1 MTLQLL
7 RGHDTAEAGDD
18 GGDDDDGDD
27 DDDVDDDVY
36 DVPTSEGDDVAM
48 NDAMQ

>member
-7 RGHDTAEAGDD
+7 RGHDTAEAGHDD
-18 GGDDDDGDD
+18 DDDDDGDD
-27 DDDVDDDVY
+27 NDVDDDVD

>member
-18 GGDDDDGDD
+18 DDDDGDD
-27 DDDVDDDVY
+27 ADDVDDDVN
-36 DVPTSEGDDVAM
+36 DVPTSEGDDVAI

>member
-7 RGHDTAEAGDD
+7 RGHDTVEAGND
-18 GGDDDDGDD
+18 DD
-27 DDDVDDDVY
+27 DDDVDDVL
-36 DVPTSEGDDVAM
+36 PTSEGYDVAM